1 MKKHCY
7 ILFLIFN
14 ILFATN
20 LKAQPFVVRA
30 GVNLSTMLSK
40 DDRGT
45 YSKDYSLSPGLMIGM
60 SKEFRM
66 SETLSLETGLNYS
79 QKGFLL
85 DKDYALYADQ
95 EPVRSY
101 YKAVLNYLEMP
112 LAVKYNVIVA
122 KLPVYGLLGP
132 YLGLGLGGKTIS
144 DVYSGNKSNR
154 ETFFGPMDKNG
165 YWKKFD
171 GGMVAGLGVSI
182 KKFDCR
188 LTYSYGLVNF
198 SRRDPL
204 IQKNRV
210 TGISVG
216 YRFSLN

>member
-1 MKKHCY
+1 MKTHNY
-7 ILFLIFN
+7 IFLLVFN
-14 ILFATN
+14 ILFVLN
-20 LKAQPFVVRA
+20 LNAQTFVVRA
-30 GVNLSTMLSK
+30 GLNLSTMLSK

-45 YSKDYSLSPGLMIGM
+45 YSKDYSLTPGLLIGV
-60 SKEFRM
+60 SKDLRM
-66 SETLSLETGLNYS
+66 TESLSFEASVNYS

-85 DKDYALYADQ
+85 DKDYQLYASQ
-95 EPVRSY
+95 EPTHSY
-101 YKAVLNYLEMP
+101 YKAVLSYLELP
-112 LAVKYNVIVA
+112 LALKYNTTIA

-132 YLGLGLGGKTIS
+132 YLGFGLGGKTTS
-144 DVYSGNKSNR
+144 DVYSGNSSERK
-154 ETFFGPMDKNG
+154 TFYGEMNKDG

-171 GGMVAGLGVSI
+171 GGIVAGLGVSI

-204 IQKNRV
+204 VQKNRV
-210 TGISVG
+210 AGISVG